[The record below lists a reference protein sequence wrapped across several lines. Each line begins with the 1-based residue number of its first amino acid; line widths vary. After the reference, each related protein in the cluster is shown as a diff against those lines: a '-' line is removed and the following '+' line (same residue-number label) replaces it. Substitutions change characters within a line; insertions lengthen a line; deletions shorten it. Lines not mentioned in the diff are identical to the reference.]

1 MANDVG
7 RAMARLKHKDIRTR
21 RRAIRTLFEAND
33 PSTLEAFN
41 SLLDD
46 EDPWFVSKALD
57 AYRMWAVSSGPEAVS
72 ALLNHDSIDV
82 RRAGANLLDPL
93 GVNGFS
99 LAKRALSDEDTVV
112 LKKAAMALLNE
123 HTEST
128 ANLLLDHEHE
138 TVRLFGFQHTSMNHD
153 RILDGLKDA
162 NHAVRN
168 GALRQVLSR
177 GIDVDLATLL
187 PFFEAGVEP
196 VNILIWASKHAPD
209 EISTF
214 AQQLNA
220 QHAKDIT
227 DHLRNQVTSS
237 QDPLITCL
245 LEAKL
250 TEPVARWILHQ
261 GKNEDE
267 LRWKLINDN
276 DVPLIERSKLLERL
290 IGRANEPDVQENV
303 KAMLDS
309 TEEELL
315 RVACE
320 NLSTAADEL
329 SS

>member
-7 RAMARLKHKDIRTR
+7 RAMARLKHRDIRTR
-21 RRAIRTLFEAND
+21 RRAVRTLFEAND

-57 AYRMWAVSSGPEAVS
+57 AYRMWAVSSGPEAV
-72 ALLNHDSIDV
+72 ATLLNHASIDV
-82 RRAGANLLDPL
+82 RRAGANLLAPL
-93 GVNGFS
+93 AEDGFS
-99 LAKRALSDEDTVV
+99 LAKRALSDEDAVV
-112 LKKAAMALLNE
+112 LKKAAMDLLNE
-123 HTEST
+123 DTELAGTLCGMHGHDT
-128 ANLLLDHEHE
+128 ARLL
-138 TVRLFGFQHTSMNHD
+138 GFQHPSMKHD
-153 RILDGLKDA
+153 RILDGLNDA
-162 NHAVRN
+162 HLAVQHE
-168 GALRQVLSR
+168 ALRQVLTREIS
-177 GIDVDLATLL
+177 VDMSILL

-196 VNILIWASKHAPD
+196 VNILIWASKHAPN
-209 EISTF
+209 ELGTF
-214 AQQLNA
+214 VQQLKDH
-220 QHAKDIT
+220 HAKEIT
-227 DHLRNQVTSS
+227 DHLRSQVASS

-250 TEPVARWILHQ
+250 SAPVARWVLHQ
-261 GKNEDE
+261 GKTEDE

-276 DVPLIERSKLLERL
+276 EVPLIERSKLLERL
-290 IGRANEPDVQENV
+290 IGRANEPEIQDNV

-320 NLSTAADEL
+320 NLSTAAGEL